1 MAKLSTSVSDNQ
13 IKSKMIGR
21 GHVGVVLGGRL
32 SVVSLR
38 LAKGA
43 AAGGGREREREE
55 RRESWASRPAKE
67 GVVKTNGGAQLLLRW
82 V

>member
-43 AAGGGREREREE
+43 AAGGWKRERERREGRVGRLGQL
-55 RRESWASRPAKE
+55 RRAW
-67 GVVKTNGGAQLLLRW
+67 
-82 V
+82 